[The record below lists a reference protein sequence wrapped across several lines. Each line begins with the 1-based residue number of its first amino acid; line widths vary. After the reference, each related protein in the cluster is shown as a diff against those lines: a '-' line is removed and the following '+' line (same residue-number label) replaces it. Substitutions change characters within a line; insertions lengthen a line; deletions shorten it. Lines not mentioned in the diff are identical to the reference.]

1 MKKKKFQHDDVAG
14 IYLLKTKTISLPID
28 DLPNEKNGHKYQEN
42 EFQEE
47 IELSFESP
55 SEIAI
60 NRSNREQLVKFEYH
74 VLYHISY
81 SVPYLCFNAYRSSK
95 FYMNNSNCISLG
107 ISRKTISKNLTYIL
121 YYSIDGS
128 MLTLDEAW
136 KIFKDM
142 NPMQLCNMQQN
153 MLHILTQMEHPIL
166 FKPFLTL
173 HPCRIAEVLQS
184 LPYSQNKVLSFLS
197 IYGSTVYL
205 TFDLEYAKYLQKID
219 TKKIIE

>member
-1 MKKKKFQHDDVAG
+1 M
-14 IYLLKTKTISLPID
+14 PID
-28 DLPNEKNGHKYQEN
+28 ELPNERNGHKSQEN

-47 IELSFESP
+47 IGLSFESP
-55 SEIAI
+55 SEIAL

-95 FYMNNSNCISLG
+95 YYTNNSNCIPD
-107 ISRKTISKNLTYIL
+107 KTISKTVTYIL
-121 YYSIDGS
+121 YYSVDGS

-142 NPMQLCNMQQN
+142 NPIQSCEIQQN

-197 IYGSTVYL
+197 IYGPTVYL
-205 TFDLEYAKYLQKID
+205 TFDLEYAKNLNKIE
-219 TKKIIE
+219 KKENDSINL

>member
-1 MKKKKFQHDDVAG
+1 MS
-14 IYLLKTKTISLPID
+14 KTKTISLPID
-28 DLPNEKNGHKYQEN
+28 ELPNERNGHKSQEN

-47 IELSFESP
+47 IGLSFESP
-55 SEIAI
+55 SEIVL

-95 FYMNNSNCISLG
+95 FYTNNSNCISD
-107 ISRKTISKNLTYIL
+107 KTISKTVTHIL
-121 YYSIDGS
+121 NYSVDGS

-142 NPMQLCNMQQN
+142 NPMRSGEIQQN

-197 IYGSTVYL
+197 IYGPTVYL
-205 TFDLEYAKYLQKID
+205 TFDLEYAKYLNKIE
-219 TKKIIE
+219 KK